1 LSRITSKPSKAKKEG
16 KKSGGAAASNSAAAD
31 VTKFSP
37 STLNLGLGTGDT
49 GDRALDC
56 TGLCNT
62 TLAVAAPIPPAGL
75 SALEAQLGAANRA
88 LQAQVA
94 QLEARQLQ
102 SARELQRAT
111 LAYHEVVRLKD
122 EEITRLRADLN
133 KKRNRDE
140 NTDDDNNFW
149 YGDPGKVL
157 SRTPSLP
164 LAKRIKPE
172 PLADTSLGAAP
183 DHHGLGTGDEA
194 DREITFES
202 LSRAVSLQST
212 FSTYDDFFAAAQL
225 FAVRPRTAGE
235 ASPTAVF
242 ALPEDFG
249 KLLDGE

>member
-31 VTKFSP
+31 VTKFSL
-37 STLNLGLGTGDT
+37 STLNFGLGTGDT

-102 SARELQRAT
+102 SARELQRTT

-122 EEITRLRADLN
+122 DEITRLRADLN

-149 YGDPGKVL
+149 YGDPGNVL

-172 PLADTSLGAAP
+172 PLADTSLGAEP
-183 DHHGLGTGDEA
+183 

-202 LSRAVSLQST
+202 LSQAVSLQST
-212 FSTYDDFFAAAQL
+212 ISTYDDFFAAAQL

-242 ALPEDFG
+242 ALPEDLG